1 MTDDYQI
8 TTSDLT
14 THATNLT
21 RITAKLDAALD
32 AANSQSV
39 PTEAFGIICRAV
51 PGWFVTPLH
60 DRGVAAVQNGI
71 ARAEEIRKLIDDT
84 NRQYDASETNNA
96 LAFDKFEKKDGRQ

>member
-1 MTDDYQI
+1 MTSDYRI
-8 TTSDLT
+8 TPSDLT
-14 THATNLT
+14 THAANLA

-60 DRGVAAVQNGI
+60 DRGVAAVRNGI
-71 ARAEEIRKLIDDT
+71 ARAEEIRKLVDDT
-84 NRQYDASETNNA
+84 HRQYDASEANNA
-96 LAFDKFEKKDGRQ
+96 LAFDKFEKDGQR